1 MLESA
6 KFLLAGALALLIISW
21 LSNLWALNSTKRVAA
36 REAQRVTAG
45 VGAGGAGS
53 SPVSGSPS
61 SSGSPTTPG
70 TTHAELAATGDTPAH
85 RVATWT
91 AIIALVL
98 ITAYVILRATITGHG
113 PFSNQHEF
121 AMAFVWSILALYLY
135 FEWRHQMRALSLVA
149 IGVAAGLLL
158 YGMNL
163 DTSVRPLMPA
173 LQNNLLLSLHVGT
186 AMLSYGAFCIAFAAA
201 VLYLLRPHIRWKAI
215 PSADALD
222 EVSYRAAV
230 IAYPILTAMI
240 ILGAIWAETA
250 WGRYWGWD
258 PKETA
263 ALVTWLVW
271 SGYLHARVSRG
282 WRGTKTAWLV
292 VIGFATVLFA
302 YFGNHFFGGLHSY
315 A

>member
-1 MLESA
+1 M
-6 KFLLAGALALLIISW
+6 
-21 LSNLWALNSTKRVAA
+21 
-36 REAQRVTAG
+36 EASEKVPAT
-45 VGAGGAGS
+45 VGSGPAGGLAD
-53 SPVSGSPS
+53 PTPS
-61 SSGSPTTPG
+61 L
-70 TTHAELAATGDTPAH
+70 AERAATGRTPAH
-85 RVATWT
+85 KLGTWC
-91 AIIALVL
+91 AVLALVA
-98 ITAYVILRATITGHG
+98 ITAYIILRATVTGHG

-121 AMAFVWSILALYLY
+121 AMAFVWSIIAIYLY
-135 FEWRHQMRALSLVA
+135 FEWRYHMRALSLVV
-149 IGVAAGLLL
+149 IGVAMGLLL

-163 DTSVRPLMPA
+163 DTAVRPLMPA
-173 LQNNLLLSLHVGT
+173 LQNNLMLSLHVGT
-186 AMLSYGAFCIAFAAA
+186 AMLSYGAFCVSFAAA
-201 VLYLLRPHIRWKAI
+201 ALYLARPYLRWKVL

-240 ILGAIWAETA
+240 ILGAIWAESA

-282 WRGTKTAWLV
+282 WRGKKAAWLV

>member
-1 MLESA
+1 
-6 KFLLAGALALLIISW
+6 
-21 LSNLWALNSTKRVAA
+21 TD
-36 REAQRVTAG
+36 
-45 VGAGGAGS
+45 
-53 SPVSGSPS
+53 PD
-61 SSGSPTTPG
+61 SPTTA
-70 TTHAELAATGDTPAH
+70 HLAATGTTPAH

-91 AIIALVL
+91 AVLALVL
-98 ITAYVILRATITGHG
+98 ITAYIILRATITGHG

-121 AMAFVWSILALYLY
+121 AMAFVWAIIAIYLY
-135 FEWRHQMRALSLVA
+135 FEWRHHMRALSLVA

-158 YGMNL
+158 YGMNM
-163 DTSVRPLMPA
+163 DTTVKPLMPA
-173 LQNNLLLSLHVGT
+173 LQNNLLLTTHVGT
-186 AMLSYGAFCIAFAAA
+186 AMLSYGAFCISFAAA
-201 VLYLLRPHIRWKAI
+201 VLYLLKPYIRWKAL
-215 PSADALD
+215 PSAEALD

-240 ILGAIWAETA
+240 ILGAIWAQTA

-282 WRGTKTAWLV
+282 WRGNRTAWLV

-315 A
+315 G